1 MNASGMFTRHSGFS
15 VKAVPVTALAAV
27 LLIAAGCTGGKKD
40 NQAQAPRSAPVT
52 IATVV
57 QKDMPVQVRAI
68 GNVESPIS
76 VAVKSM
82 INGEITSVHF
92 KEGQDVMKGALLFT
106 LDRRPLEADLRR
118 AEATLAKDI
127 ATATNARVDARR
139 YAALEKEGVIARQQS
154 EQMESSALAAEELV
168 RADRAAVENA
178 RAQLQYA
185 TIYSPI
191 TGRTGNL
198 SIQLG
203 NVVKANDTPS
213 LVTINQL
220 SPIYVTFT
228 IPEQFLS
235 EVKRYMALHTLTV
248 EASIPNDSQPA
259 VGNLTFVDNA
269 VDRQTGTIKLKATF
283 ENADRRLW
291 PGQFVNVTMTLTT
304 QPNAVV
310 VPAQAVQAGQEGA
323 YVFVVKADNTAES
336 RPVKIARTVA
346 GQSVVESGVQPGD
359 RVVTDGQ
366 IRLVPG
372 IKVDIRNGNTSSA
385 DASASQGGQS

>member
-1 MNASGMFTRHSGFS
+1 MKAASLGVLAG
-15 VKAVPVTALAAV
+15 ALLWTAA
-27 LLIAAGCTGGKKD
+27 CTGGKKND
-40 NQAQAPRSAPVT
+40 QAQAPRSAPVT
-52 IATVV
+52 VATVV
-57 QKDMPVQVRAI
+57 QRDMPVQIHAI
-68 GNVESPIS
+68 GNVESPTS

-82 INGEITSVHF
+82 VSGEITSVHF
-92 KEGQDVMKGALLFT
+92 KEGQDVKKGALLFT
-106 LDRRPLEADLRR
+106 LDRRPLEAELRR

-139 YAALEKEGVIARQQS
+139 YAALAREGVIAQQQA
-154 EQMESSALAAEELV
+154 EQMESSARADEELV
-168 RADRAAVENA
+168 QADRAAVENA
-178 RAQLQYA
+178 RAQLQYT

-213 LVTINQL
+213 LVTINQI

-235 EVKRYMALHTLTV
+235 EVKRYMVLHKLAV
-248 EASIPNDSQPA
+248 EASIPNDSRPA
-259 VGNLTFVDNA
+259 VGTLTFIDNA

-283 ENADRRLW
+283 DNADRRLW

-304 QPNAVV
+304 QPNAIV
-310 VPAQAVQAGQEGA
+310 VPAQAVQTGQQGT

-336 RPVKIARTVA
+336 RPVKVARTIA

-366 IRLVPG
+366 LRLVPG
-372 IKVDIRNGNTSSA
+372 AKVEIRNGSTSNA
-385 DASASQGGQS
+385 EASGSQGTQS